1 MNPGNSG
8 RCFIVVVVA
17 VDDDVFFIFVC
28 LLTLFLINL

>member
-17 VDDDVFFIFVC
+17 VDDDVFFLFLFVC
-28 LLTLFLINL
+28 LLCF